1 MAEGLHPLAPHNLPF
16 FVPAIDGSDRLTTT
30 VGIILLVAVLAIGV
44 IFFWLH
50 SLPERM
56 AHRTQKVQMEF
67 VAVLCLLA
75 LLTHIHAF
83 WVAGLI
89 LALVDFPKLTS
100 PVNRIAVSLERIAGR
115 AEPSPIAASDPPHV
129 DLPEPQ
135 SPDPEQTSPQKA

>member
-16 FVPAIDGSDRLTTT
+16 FAPAVDGADRLTTT
-30 VGIILLVAVLAIGV
+30 VGIILLVSVLAIGV
-44 IFFWLH
+44 IFFWIH

-56 AHRTQKVQMEF
+56 AHRTQKVQMEL

-100 PVNRIAVSLERIAGR
+100 PVNRIAVSLERIAER
-115 AEPSPIAASDPPHV
+115 AEPTPVMAADPPQI
-129 DLPEPQ
+129 DPSEPQ
-135 SPDPEQTSPQKA
+135 SPDPEQTSPEKA